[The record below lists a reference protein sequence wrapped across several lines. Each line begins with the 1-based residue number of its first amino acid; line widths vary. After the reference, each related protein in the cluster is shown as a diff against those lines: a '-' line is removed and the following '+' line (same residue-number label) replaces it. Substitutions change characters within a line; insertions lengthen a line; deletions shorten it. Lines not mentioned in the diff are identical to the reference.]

1 MNNPW
6 GIIGAS
12 QNIRAQKWPWGLT
25 NKVFPI
31 FKDTTPEEPT
41 SCSGYICSFSELQ
54 VKVALLDDLMQ
65 RPENPSQSDVLDFDT
80 KSLRLFY
87 ELLEKVNLQEATQF
101 IEQNPHQKLWRL
113 LAEAALNQVDI
124 KVIATTNR
132 WLIQLPI
139 TNAWYQSNHFEE
151 FIGNW
156 RVFGFVWVEMAL
168 RI

>member
-1 MNNPW
+1 M
-6 GIIGAS
+6 
-12 QNIRAQKWPWGLT
+12 
-25 NKVFPI
+25 
-31 FKDTTPEEPT
+31 
-41 SCSGYICSFSELQ
+41 
-54 VKVALLDDLMQ
+54 ALLDDLMQ

-132 WLIQLPI
+132 
-139 TNAWYQSNHFEE
+139 
-151 FIGNW
+151 
-156 RVFGFVWVEMAL
+156 
-168 RI
+168 